1 MSHNAH
7 VIFRL
12 DDQFYAISVAAVEH
26 IIRSVQLTYL
36 ADAPELLLGLMNMS
50 GEIIP
55 VINIRKQ
62 LRRPAKGMLISDR
75 IVIAKSSVF
84 TIGFIA
90 DEIIGV
96 MKLSIENFS
105 QSDDIFPGMENFIKG
120 ISKFNNLTILIYDI
134 NTLFPPQQ
142 IENISKNIKNF
153 KERP

>member
-1 MSHNAH
+1 MDQNAH

-12 DDQFYAISVAAVEH
+12 DDQFYAISVSAVKH

-36 ADAPELLLGLMNMS
+36 NDAPELLQGLMNMS

-62 LRRPAKGMLISDR
+62 LRLPLKEMLISDR
-75 IVIAKSSVF
+75 IVIAKTSVLSVAF
-84 TIGFIA
+84 VA

-96 MKLSIENFS
+96 MTLSVDNFS
-105 QSDDIFPGMENFIKG
+105 QSDAIFPGMENFIKG

-134 NTLFPPQQ
+134 NTLFPPRE
-142 IENISKNIKNF
+142 IENISKTIKNF
-153 KERP
+153 SR